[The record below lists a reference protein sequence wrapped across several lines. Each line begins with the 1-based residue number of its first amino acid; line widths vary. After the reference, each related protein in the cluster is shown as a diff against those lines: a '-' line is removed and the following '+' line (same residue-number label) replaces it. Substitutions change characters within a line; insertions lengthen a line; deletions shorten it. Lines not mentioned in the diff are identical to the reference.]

1 MRRSVLVRLVALSL
15 AVTFSA
21 ILATAWL
28 AALTLSTG
36 LQQDRSSS
44 LADDSQIYRTLVEYA
59 ATHTSWD
66 KVQPVLA
73 SLADSTGRDIALRYD
88 GAYSLSSESI
98 EPARIPADPIAIVN
112 PLEMDPVIAP
122 DSPPTGIS
130 PLVAGAYVL
139 AEAEKEQLTT
149 LAENVV
155 SCIAAKQGASTVET
169 RANGRPVVI
178 ASPVELG
185 PECGTDDLNARVTE
199 TEYVELQELGAL
211 TSTCLQDRGIAAV
224 ALTRS
229 NEEPT
234 GFGWTPAAATSDAD
248 APAIDSCIVS
258 SRKQELSGWVAPPA
272 GLYVFENEAPPA
284 AGFSLSKRNVA
295 RIAAVSA
302 AILALA
308 VVATVLVGRRVTRP
322 VRELTAAAQRIT
334 DGDAGVR
341 VPVHGDDEIAGLARS
356 FNTMSADRERMEE
369 QRSALTSDIAHE
381 LRTPLTNIRGWIEAR
396 QDGLAADEA
405 QFTSSLL
412 EEALQLQR
420 IVDDLQDLTHADA
433 GTLRLH
439 RQSID
444 AVEFFAAL
452 AASHLQQARL
462 KGVTLEAIAEPIDID
477 ADPVRLRQILD
488 NLIANALN
496 HTPKDGT
503 VVVTATREGD
513 ANVLRVA
520 DTGSG
525 LSADEISHV
534 FDRFWRADA
543 SRSRTTGG
551 SGLGL
556 TIAHRLAQ
564 AHGGSIEV
572 SSTVGVGSTFAVR
585 LPI

>member
-66 KVQPVLA
+66 KVQPVLT
-73 SLADSTGRDIALRYD
+73 SLANTTGRDIALRFN
-88 GAYSLSSESI
+88 GAYSLSSENI
-98 EPARIPADPIAIVN
+98 EFARIPADPIAIVN

-122 DSPPTGIS
+122 DSPSTGIS

-139 AEAEKEQLTT
+139 TATEKEKLTT
-149 LAENVV
+149 VAETVI
-155 SCIAAKQGASTVET
+155 SCIDRNQGESTVEM

-178 ASPVELG
+178 ASPVALG
-185 PECGTDDLNARVTE
+185 TECGTDDLDARVTE

-211 TSTCLQDRGIAAV
+211 TNTCLQDRGIASV

-229 NEEPT
+229 NDEPS
-234 GFGWTPAAATSDAD
+234 GFGWIPAAATSDTD

-272 GLYVFENEAPPA
+272 GLYVFENEAPPT
-284 AGFSLSKRNVA
+284 AGFSLSKRNLA

-302 AILALA
+302 GILALA
-308 VVATVLVGRRVTRP
+308 AVATVLVGRRVTRP

-341 VPVHGDDEIAGLARS
+341 VPVHGNDEIAGLARS
-356 FNTMSADRERMEE
+356 FNTMSADRERMEQ

-381 LRTPLTNIRGWIEAR
+381 LRTPLTNIRGWLEAR

-420 IVDDLQDLTHADA
+420 IVDDLQDLTQTDA

-444 AVEFFAAL
+444 AVEFL
-452 AASHLQQARL
+452 SVLSASHLHRARAR
-462 KGVTLEAIAEPIDID
+462 GVALEAVAESIDID

-488 NLIANALN
+488 NLVTNALN

-503 VVVTATREGD
+503 VIVTATRD
-513 ANVLRVA
+513 AESNVLQVT

-525 LSADEISHV
+525 LTADEISHV

-543 SRSRTTGG
+543 SRSRSTGG

-556 TIAHRLAQ
+556 TIAHRLAL
-564 AHGGSIEV
+564 AHGGTIEV
-572 SSTVGVGSTFAVR
+572 SSTVGLGSTFTVR